1 MLSLIIILWNMLFAV
16 VPASQD
22 ESPYISPLHGYIV
35 KAKSTDSPQHSQS
48 DLTENFS
55 SDSDDS
61 DDSEDSDND
70 LNETA
75 FLHKS
80 LHNNHLPSLQRKQNS
95 LFEYQDRLT
104 QAHIN
109 PIITPPDTNTR
120 ILFIA

>member
-1 MLSLIIILWNMLFAV
+1 MLSLIIFLWNMLFAV
-16 VPASQD
+16 VPASHD

-35 KAKSTDSPQHSQS
+35 KAKSIDAPQHSQS
-48 DLTENFS
+48 DLTENLS

-61 DDSEDSDND
+61 DDSEDSDDD
-70 LNETA
+70 LNDTA

-80 LHNNHLPSLQRKQNS
+80 LHKNHLFSLQRKQNS
-95 LFEYQDRLT
+95 LFEYKDRLT

-120 ILFIA
+120 NLFIA